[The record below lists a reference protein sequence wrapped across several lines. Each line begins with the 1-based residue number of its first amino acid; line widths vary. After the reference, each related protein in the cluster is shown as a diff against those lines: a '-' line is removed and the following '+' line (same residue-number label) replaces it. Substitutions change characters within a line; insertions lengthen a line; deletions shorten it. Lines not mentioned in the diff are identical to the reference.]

1 MAPDRFAVTD
11 AARTLR
17 LALVFFG
24 ALALAGWGVDLF
36 DRLGPVLT
44 SALALFA
51 AAFAMLTVACDR
63 ELRDYLRA
71 IGRAGRRRLRSA
83 AAKSPGVK
91 RAAS

>member
-1 MAPDRFAVTD
+1 MANARHAVTD

-24 ALALAGWGVDLF
+24 ALALAAWRIDLF
-36 DRLGPVLT
+36 ERLGTGLT
-44 SALALFA
+44 TGLV
-51 AAFAMLTVACDR
+51 AFAVSFALLTVACDR
-63 ELRDYLRA
+63 ELRQHLRA
-71 IGRAGRRRLRSA
+71 IGGAGRRRLKSA